1 MNFKYLLKIFVLI
14 LIMKHYVNFCTEF
27 FVLDISIWRGKHL
40 NSKLAELKVNQK
52 HSAQMKQS
60 FLVFFWPLQ
69 LPAIGTYLHDA
80 IFG

>member
-1 MNFKYLLKIFVLI
+1 M
-14 LIMKHYVNFCTEF
+14 
-27 FVLDISIWRGKHL
+27 

-80 IFG
+80 IFGKQYLVHHHRAAIVSDDGGREC